1 MTRILIVDDEIVN
14 LMIMQ
19 DTLESAGYTI
29 DQAEDGEEAWQM
41 MQEQTYEA
49 VVLDRIMPRLNGLD
63 LLRRIKAEPRWATLP
78 VIMQT
83 AADKQQE
90 ILEGLEAGAYYYLT
104 KPYEPRVLRMLVG
117 TVVAE
122 LTEKAKLR
130 EAGAD
135 LQNTLLLFERGELR
149 FRTIDQARHIAAALS
164 PLCRTETSTDTGL
177 MELLVNAI
185 EHGNLG
191 ITYADKSRLRMEGQW
206 EAEVERRLT
215 LTPWSERQARL
226 AFHRD
231 GDIIEFAIID
241 EGAGFDWKPYM
252 NFDPDRAF
260 DLHGRGIA
268 MANMLSF
275 ASVEYRGSGNTV
287 IARAQAA

>member
-1 MTRILIVDDEIVN
+1 MSCNIR
-14 LMIMQ
+14 
-19 DTLESAGYTI
+19 
-29 DQAEDGEEAWQM
+29 
-41 MQEQTYEA
+41 
-49 VVLDRIMPRLNGLD
+49 
-63 LLRRIKAEPRWATLP
+63 
-78 VIMQT
+78 
-83 AADKQQE
+83 
-90 ILEGLEAGAYYYLT
+90 
-104 KPYEPRVLRMLVG
+104 
-117 TVVAE
+117 
-122 LTEKAKLR
+122 
-130 EAGAD
+130 
-135 LQNTLLLFERGELR
+135 
-149 FRTIDQARHIAAALS
+149 
-164 PLCRTETSTDTGL
+164 C
-177 MELLVNAI
+177 
-185 EHGNLG
+185 